1 MEITSLLLKDLKNG
15 KFQLFSEY
23 IYKTND
29 YFIRVPSGFIT
40 NYANIPKLLRIFILP
55 YGKHSSASVVHDWL
69 YSCECNI
76 IISRLEA
83 DRIFLEIMEECGVF
97 LIIRITMF
105 YAVRLFGEK
114 RFKMM

>member
-40 NYANIPKLLRIFILP
+40 NYANIPRLLRIFILP

-97 LIIRITMF
+97 LIGCILNGVDGKKF
-105 YAVRLFGEK
+105 Y
-114 RFKMM
+114 